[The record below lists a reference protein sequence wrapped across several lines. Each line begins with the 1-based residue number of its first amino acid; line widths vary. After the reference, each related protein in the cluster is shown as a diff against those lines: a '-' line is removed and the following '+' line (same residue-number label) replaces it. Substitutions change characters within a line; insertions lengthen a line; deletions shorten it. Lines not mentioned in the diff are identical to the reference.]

1 MADLPGSCRPL
12 STPARPL
19 VKPGRMSTQRKLFVE
34 DIQTAGKRVIVRV
47 DFNVPL
53 KDGKVE
59 SDKRLKESLPTIK
72 YLKEKGAKVILMSHL
87 GRPDGKRSPEF
98 SLRPVADALSALL
111 GSPVSFADD
120 CVGAPAELA
129 VAALKGG
136 DVLLL
141 ENLRFHAQEEAND
154 PAFAKQLAALA
165 DVYVNDAFGSAHRA
179 HASTE
184 GITKFVPQAAS
195 GYLMKKELD
204 YLGGALAEPKRPFVA
219 IIGGS
224 KVSGKIDVIKNLLP
238 NVDKLLIGGGMTYT
252 FLKAQ
257 GLEIGKSIVENDKL
271 DLAKSLLAE
280 AGDKIVLGTDVV
292 VTDKLDFKAR
302 TVGATKVV
310 SIKEIPSDWEGVDA
324 GPDTIAAFR
333 EIIVGAKTVIWNG
346 PVGVFEIDA
355 SAKGTIA
362 VAEALA
368 EATAGGATTI
378 IGGGDSA
385 SAVKKAGVAA
395 KVSHVSTGGGA
406 SLEFPRGQGAPGR
419 GRADQQVTVDERAV
433 RRGSSQPAG
442 LPRSTSRTPRVARAS
457 AAPARPA

>member
-1 MADLPGSCRPL
+1 
-12 STPARPL
+12 
-19 VKPGRMSTQRKLFVE
+19 MSTGKKLFVE
-34 DIQTAGKRVIVRV
+34 DLDTAGKRVIMRV

-59 SDKRLKESLPTIK
+59 SDKRLKESLPTIE
-72 YLKEKGAKVILMSHL
+72 YLRKKGAKVILMSHL
-87 GRPDGKRSPEF
+87 GRPDGKRVPDM

-111 GSPVSFADD
+111 SAPVAFADD
-120 CVGAPAELA
+120 CVGPAAEKA
-129 VAALKGG
+129 VAALQPGG
-136 DVLLL
+136 VLLL
-141 ENLRFHAQEEAND
+141 ENLRFHAAEEEND

-184 GITKFVPQAAS
+184 GITKFVSQAAS

-204 YLGGALAEPKRPFVA
+204 YLGDALTNPKRPFVA

-238 NVDKLLIGGGMTYT
+238 QVDKLLIGGGMTYT

-271 DLAKSLLAE
+271 DLARSLLAE
-280 AGDKIVLGTDVV
+280 AGGKLVLGTDCV
-292 VTDKLDFKAR
+292 VTDKLDFKGR

-310 SIKEIPSDWEGVDA
+310 AKNAIPSDWEAVDI
-324 GPDTIAAFR
+324 GPETVAAFTQ
-333 EIIVGAKTVIWNG
+333 IILGAKTIVWNG

-355 SAKGTIA
+355 TAKGTIA
-362 VAEALA
+362 IAEALA
-368 EATAGGATTI
+368 KATAGGATTI

-385 SAVKKAGVAA
+385 SAVKKAGVAG

-406 SLEFPRGQGAPGR
+406 SLEFLEGKVLPG
-419 GRADQQVTVDERAV
+419 
-433 RRGSSQPAG
+433 
-442 LPRSTSRTPRVARAS
+442 VAALTEK
-457 AAPARPA
+457 